1 MDIIREKNPRR
12 IARRRIIYGLLGVA
26 TVAIVTLGLSQLEP
40 AAPTVEQETLWIDT
54 VERGTMIRQVRG
66 LGTLVPEQI
75 WWIPATT
82 ESRVERVLVQPGS
95 MVTAQT
101 VLLELSD
108 PELEQRAIEAEYQ
121 LKGAEAEYRNL
132 RVKLESEKLES
143 QATLAT
149 VRAEFEQAK
158 AHSDI
163 DRALGERNLNTG
175 LERTISSS
183 RAGET
188 SERYALQQKR
198 SKIAI
203 ESARAQLAVQ
213 QARVEQYRA
222 ALALMRSKVESLHVR
237 AGIDGVLQ
245 QLPVQVGQRVTLGMT
260 LAKVAQPSRLKAE
273 LKIPE
278 TQAKD
283 VVIGQRVAVDTRNGI
298 VEGHVSRID
307 PAVLAGTVTVDVT
320 LDGELPRG
328 ARPDLSVDGTIEL
341 ERLEDILHLG
351 RPNQGEEQGTARLFR
366 VDRSGHMATRTEV
379 RLGRS
384 SVNTIEI
391 LGGLSEGD
399 RVILS
404 DMSRWDDVD
413 RVELK

>member
-12 IARRRIIYGLLGVA
+12 IARRRITYGLLAIA
-26 TVAIVTLGLSQLEP
+26 TVAVVTLGLSRLEP
-40 AAPTVEQETLWIDT
+40 AAPAVEQGSVWIDT
-54 VERGTMIRQVRG
+54 VRRGTMIRQVRG

-95 MVTAQT
+95 VVTAQT

-143 QATLAT
+143 QAVLAT
-149 VRAEFEQAK
+149 ARAEYEQAK
-158 AHSDI
+158 ARSDV
-163 DRALGERNLNTG
+163 DRALGEKNLNTG

-183 RAGET
+183 RTGET
-188 SERYALQQKR
+188 AEHLTLQQKR
-198 SKIAI
+198 SRIAV

-283 VVIGQRVAVDTRNGI
+283 VVIGQKVSIDTRNGI
-298 VEGHVSRID
+298 VAGHVSRID

-320 LDGELPRG
+320 LDGALPRG
-328 ARPDLSVDGTIEL
+328 ARPDLSIDGTIEL
-341 ERLEDILHLG
+341 ERLDNILHIG
-351 RPNQGEEQGTARLFR
+351 RPNQGEEQTTARLFR
-366 VDRSGHMATRTEV
+366 IDRSGRTATRTDV

-391 LGGLSEGD
+391 VGGLSEGD
-399 RVILS
+399 HVILS
-404 DMSRWDDVD
+404 DMSRWEDVD
-413 RVELK
+413 RIELR